1 MYNKPMRNL
10 YGARTVEKVGN
21 SFDGIKMWFSKAY
34 RIGVLMANGAYLLS
48 ERRRL
53 FGKLGEEVY
62 ARIARGELK
71 SPELEPLVHQL
82 DRLTKKVEIE
92 EILIR
97 NLRYGK
103 PARAGNA
110 DPSANSST
118 SPSSP

>member
-1 MYNKPMRNL
+1 
-10 YGARTVEKVGN
+10 
-21 SFDGIKMWFSKAY
+21 
-34 RIGVLMANGAYLLS
+34 MANGAYLLS

-62 ARIARGELK
+62 ARIARGELR

-103 PARAGNA
+103 ASTRSRT
-110 DPSANSST
+110 PSPDAST
-118 SPSSP
+118 SASPS